1 MLIFYI
7 LKVRGEDFMEHIL
20 LLFFSF
26 LIEAII
32 MWQYSSSLFLSAHSA
47 KVKGSFICFLYSILF
62 LFSFMEKVWLNII
75 VYFLINFLFLY
86 IQFKIDLLIAIF
98 HSAILTTIMG
108 LSELFMF
115 SFMSQ
120 FAPHFLENTKSGL
133 IIYTLSSKI
142 LFLTII
148 YLLMH
153 FFKKTDPKQENYIDY
168 TDFILML
175 IPVSCLFIIITF
187 FNIGEHFVFI
197 APINIMVTLST
208 VLLLFINLLVFGMN
222 QYNHRRN
229 IEFTDMQ
236 LLLQKEAD
244 SAEYYKML
252 LSQTENRNIL
262 IHDIKKHLQTI
273 KLLNEK
279 KDTSK
284 INAYI
289 CQLLD
294 SSDLQ
299 EPARICDNEI
309 LNAILGRYQ
318 RQCSIKSIS
327 FHADIRSNIL
337 KQFSPYDLTS
347 LFCNLMDNAFE
358 AVEKIPESFIEVTAQ
373 KKENSPFI
381 VIVVINSCR
390 TAPAYDSDHL
400 PISNKE
406 NTTKHG
412 YGIKSIKK
420 VTKKHGGNLQMY
432 YDDSSSTFHT
442 IITLKS

>member
-1 MLIFYI
+1 
-7 LKVRGEDFMEHIL
+7 
-20 LLFFSF
+20 
-26 LIEAII
+26 
-32 MWQYSSSLFLSAHSA
+32 
-47 KVKGSFICFLYSILF
+47 
-62 LFSFMEKVWLNII
+62 
-75 VYFLINFLFLY
+75 
-86 IQFKIDLLIAIF
+86 
-98 HSAILTTIMG
+98 
-108 LSELFMF
+108 
-115 SFMSQ
+115 
-120 FAPHFLENTKSGL
+120 
-133 IIYTLSSKI
+133 
-142 LFLTII
+142 
-148 YLLMH
+148 
-153 FFKKTDPKQENYIDY
+153 
-168 TDFILML
+168 
-175 IPVSCLFIIITF
+175 
-187 FNIGEHFVFI
+187 
-197 APINIMVTLST
+197 
-208 VLLLFINLLVFGMN
+208 MN

-309 LNAILGRYQ
+309 LTAILGRYQ

-327 FHADIRSNIL
+327 FHADFRSNIL